1 MRISD
6 WSSDVCSSDLLL
18 TGILGLAMLVA
29 AISGLLIHRHLF
41 KDIFTLRTRANPV
54 LVDRDRHSVAVTW
67 SLPFAFIL
75 AFTGSFFA
83 FFGTI
88 GVPVVAMAA
97 FSGDVQALNDAV
109 FGNPGKPDPRPAA
122 IGNLDRITAD
132 AIRRTGEA
140 PTFVAI
146 ENF

>member
-6 WSSDVCSSDLLL
+6 WSSDVCSSDLHVRLHVPNPWGLLL

-54 LVDRDRHSVAVTW
+54 LVDRDRHSVAGTW

-75 AFTGSFFA
+75 AFTGSFFS

-88 GVPVVAMAA
+88 GVPVR
-97 FSGDVQALNDAV
+97 SGEHTSEL
-109 FGNPGKPDPRPAA
+109 KSL
-122 IGNLDRITAD
+122 I
-132 AIRRTGEA
+132 
-140 PTFVAI
+140 
-146 ENF
+146 

>member
-54 LVDRDRHSVAVTW
+54 LVDRDRHSVAGTW

-75 AFTGSFFA
+75 AFTGSFRSEERR
-83 FFGTI
+83 
-88 GVPVVAMAA
+88 V
-97 FSGDVQALNDAV
+97 
-109 FGNPGKPDPRPAA
+109 GKECV
-122 IGNLDRITAD
+122 
-132 AIRRTGEA
+132 RTCSSCWC
-140 PTFVAI
+140 PCI
-146 ENF
+146 